1 VAERPPVPERPA
13 GRAGLTGVPRPNGAQ
28 LLFEYASEKFVY
40 VVLLGEWSAIVRDVE
55 TSEKSADTAKPKD
68 TQKSDGTRESES
80 TAKSESLPSQTALIA
95 AAARAAHL
103 IVDHEP
109 VIFAD
114 ELAAALLGEQADELI
129 NYHRA
134 HGSHL
139 VLSCARAQVL
149 CRSRFTEDHLA
160 ARVRTGLTQYVILG
174 AGLDSFGYR
183 SGPGSPGSGSP
194 GPTRVFEVDHPGTQR
209 WKRAQLASA
218 GITVPDTV
226 SFVAVDFERD
236 SLAGRNGSN
245 PAWARRPALVSWLGV
260 TMYLTEGAISQTL
273 AEISGFAP
281 GTQLVTDYML
291 PAALRDDTG
300 HAYVGLVAPAVAER
314 GEPWLT
320 FLAPDDMSAL
330 LVRHGFGP
338 VEHVRQRDSIPAA
351 LWDRTDSLRPAGL
364 SVLACATIP
373 QPV

>member
-1 VAERPPVPERPA
+1 MR
-13 GRAGLTGVPRPNGAQ
+13 RAVGPNDVQ

-40 VVLLGEWSAIVRDVE
+40 VVLLSEWSAIVRGVE
-55 TSEKSADTAKPKD
+55 SPEKSAGKSAQTEKPADTERSADTEKPA
-68 TQKSDGTRESES
+68 GTEKPAEP
-80 TAKSESLPSQTALIA
+80 PSQTALTA

-114 ELAAALLGEQADELI
+114 ELAAALLGEQAEEFI
-129 NYHRA
+129 SYHRA
-134 HGSHL
+134 HGTHL

-160 ARVRTGLTQYVILG
+160 ACVRAGITQYVILG
-174 AGLDSFGYR
+174 AGLDSFAYR
-183 SGPGSPGSGSP
+183 SGPGSPGPGSG
-194 GPTRVFEVDHPGTQR
+194 GPARVFEVDHPRTQR
-209 WKRAQLASA
+209 WKRAHLALA

-236 SLAGRNGSN
+236 SLA
-245 PAWARRPALVSWLGV
+245 ARLAQAGFDPSRPALVSWLGV
-260 TMYLTEGAISQTL
+260 TMYLTEGAISHTL

-281 GTQLVTDYML
+281 GTQLITDYIL
-291 PAALRDDTG
+291 PAPLRDETG
-300 HAYVGLVAPAVAER
+300 RSYAELVAPAAAER

-320 FLAPDDMSAL
+320 FLAPDDTSAL
-330 LVRHGFGP
+330 LARHGFGP

-351 LWDRTDSLRPAGL
+351 LWDRTDALHPARLSL
-364 SVLACATIP
+364 LARAILAR
-373 QPV
+373 